1 MYHALNEVT
10 VQISIIIV
18 NYNVKYYI
26 EQCLHSVF
34 SSISTAGLEAEV
46 FVVDNAS
53 TDQSVSYLHQ
63 QFPQSQYPN
72 LHIIANARNVGFS
85 RANNQAVH
93 LASGEYILFLNPDTF
108 ITADTLGKC
117 YQFAQQQANIGALG
131 VKMLSSDGTFAKESR
146 RGLPTPWVSFC
157 KMSGLTLLFPKS
169 KVFARYYL
177 SFLDKEKPAN
187 IEIISGAFMFV
198 SNKALQQCGS
208 FDEDFFMYGEDIDL
222 SYRIIEGGFQ
232 NFYLPLPILHYK
244 GESTQKSSYRYVH
257 VFYEAMLIFFRK
269 HYGSLS
275 SFFTVPIKCAII
287 IRALIA
293 LIRQQVGNL
302 FPQKEPELTFGFVGT
317 KETYA
322 ALLPLAEKWLL
333 SIEHLSEQRLTSLA
347 ADTIPPHIKQLILD
361 AEVYTNEEVLRLFE
375 ASNHKR
381 NLSIFSPKKGVLI
394 TNEEVFY

>member
-1 MYHALNEVT
+1 M
-10 VQISIIIV
+10 QISIIIV

-26 EQCLHSVF
+26 EQCLRSVF
-34 SSISTAGLEAEV
+34 SSISAAGLEAEV

-53 TDQSVSYLHQ
+53 TDQSVDYLHQ
-63 QFPQSQYPN
+63 RFPQADFPN

-93 LASGEYILFLNPDTF
+93 LASGKYILFLNPDTL
-108 ITADTLGKC
+108 ITAETLGKC
-117 YQFAQQQANIGALG
+117 FQFAEQQANFGTLG

-169 KVFARYYL
+169 KIFARYYL

-302 FPQKEPELTFGFVGT
+302 FPQKEPELTFGFVGS

-322 ALLPLAEKWLL
+322 SLLPLAEKWLL
-333 SIEHLSEQRLTSLA
+333 TIEHLSEERITSLSSA
-347 ADTIPPHIKQLILD
+347 EIPAHINQLIFD
-361 AEVYTNEEVLRLFE
+361 AEGYTTDEVLRLFE
-375 ASNHKR
+375 QSNHKR
-381 NLSIFSPKKGVLI
+381 YLSIFSPKAGVLV
-394 TNEEVFY
+394 TGSEVFY

>member
-46 FVVDNAS
+46 FVVDNVS

-63 QFPQSQYPN
+63 QFPQSQYSN

-93 LASGEYILFLNPDTF
+93 LACGEYILFLNPDTL

-117 YQFAQQQANIGALG
+117 YQFAQQQANFGALG

-347 ADTIPPHIKQLILD
+347 ADAFPPHIKQLILD
-361 AEVYTNEEVLRLFE
+361 AEVYTHEEVLRLFE

>member
-1 MYHALNEVT
+1 M
-10 VQISIIIV
+10 QISIIIV

-93 LASGEYILFLNPDTF
+93 LASGEYILFLNPDTL

-117 YQFAQQQANIGALG
+117 HQFAQQQANFGALG

-347 ADTIPPHIKQLILD
+347 ADAIPPHIKQLILD
-361 AEVYTNEEVLRLFE
+361 AEVYTNKEVLRLFE

>member
-93 LASGEYILFLNPDTF
+93 LASGEYILFLNPDTL

-117 YQFAQQQANIGALG
+117 HQFAQQQANFGALG

-269 HYGSLS
+269 HYDSLS

-347 ADTIPPHIKQLILD
+347 ADAIPPHIKQLILD
-361 AEVYTNEEVLRLFE
+361 AEVYTNKEVLRLFE